1 MFSINLEARVKNRNW
16 WIQMISGI
24 ILICAYFGFDLTKY
38 IGKDW
43 TNLVGIIFAVLTLLG
58 ITVDNS
64 TNGLSDQ
71 IIPNLTVQAIN
82 NENETKE
89 KVKIESSTT
98 AINSNITEN
107 SKENVNNTLNAS
119 SKISV
124 DVPVE

>member
-1 MFSINLEARVKNRNW
+1 MFSINLEARIKNKNW

-24 ILICAYFGFDLTKY
+24 ILICAYFGFDLTNY

-58 ITVDNS
+58 ITIDNS
-64 TNGLSDQ
+64 TKGLSDQ
-71 IIPNLTVQAIN
+71 IIPAVTVQAIN

-89 KVKIESSTT
+89 KVEIESSTT
-98 AINSNITEN
+98 AINSNITKN
-107 SKENVNNTLNAS
+107 SKENVDTALNAS